1 MKLYSAIA
9 KINNSAIAKINNLAI
24 AKIKFSHRL
33 NILAMDKFE
42 LSDG

>member
-1 MKLYSAIA
+1 MKLY
-9 KINNSAIAKINNLAI
+9 SAIAKINNLAI

-33 NILAMDKFE
+33 NILAMAKFK